1 MTDPSYDT
9 QRDYTSIL
17 ENQVEEGLTAIR
29 RPASGQFLSAFSCGL
44 DLGIGIFMLFAVH
57 SAVAGVYG
65 GPTME
70 FITASAYTFGFIFV
84 ILGRLELFTEH
95 TTLAVLPVLIG
106 RAGFEDLTR
115 LWAVVLGANLLGGV
129 LFAPVAVFAGA
140 ELGVVDPASFVS
152 IASTFTEMSTGG
164 LFLGAV
170 FAGWLMGLLSW
181 ILTSA
186 RDTISRLVVIFLIT
200 FTIGFLHLPHSIAG
214 NIEVLT
220 GALVSTS
227 ITYVDWAVFEAIAVA
242 GNAIGG
248 VVFVALFK
256 YGHAV
261 RSAEDPDVDISRGD

>member
-9 QRDYTSIL
+9 QRDYTTIL

-57 SAVAGVYG
+57 SAIAGVYD
-65 GPTME
+65 GPTMK

-95 TTLAVLPVLIG
+95 TTLAVLPVLTG
-106 RAGFEDLTR
+106 RADLEDLTR
-115 LWAVVLGANLLGGV
+115 LWAVVLGANILAGV

-152 IASTFTEMSTGG
+152 VASTFTEMSPGG